1 MEQTRK
7 GLTTPEMIS
16 EMKRELEEASKPEH
30 VSKSRKKR
38 VLKLLGDLLFAV
50 ILLSLLF
57 VLYQVIS
64 VKRTGNVPSFM
75 GYRLYRIETESMS
88 PTFPVGS
95 IILANSPKNPD
106 ALKVGEVVTFTNL
119 DGQRVTHRIV
129 RVSNTTDGKVAYR
142 TKGDNPVN
150 SIDKDLLTAD
160 RVEAIF
166 IFKVPL
172 F

>member
-1 MEQTRK
+1 MDQTRK
-7 GLTTPEMIS
+7 GLTTPEMIA
-16 EMKRELEEASKPEH
+16 EMKRELEEASKPEN
-30 VSKSRKKR
+30 VSRSRKKR
-38 VLKLLGDLLFAV
+38 VFKVLGDLLFVV

-57 VLYQVIS
+57 ILYQVIS
-64 VKRTGNVPSFM
+64 VKRTGNIPNFM

-95 IILANSPKNPD
+95 IILARSPSDPNS
-106 ALKVGEVVTFTNL
+106 LKVGDVVTFINL
-119 DGQRVTHRIV
+119 DGDRVTHRIV

-142 TKGDNPVN
+142 TKGDNPAN
-150 SIDKDLLTAD
+150 SMDNDLLTTD
-160 RVEAIF
+160 RIEAVF